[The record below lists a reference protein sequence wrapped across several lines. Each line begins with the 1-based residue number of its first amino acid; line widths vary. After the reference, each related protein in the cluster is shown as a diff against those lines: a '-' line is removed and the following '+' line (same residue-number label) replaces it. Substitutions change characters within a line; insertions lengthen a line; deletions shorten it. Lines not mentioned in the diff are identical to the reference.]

1 VNPLRLEFQVP
12 RRAAD
17 ALPISAM
24 SAQARALGISSS
36 RIEVGTQPKVGRG
49 KLRVTCSREMAIFLA
64 DQFRELV
71 VKAGDRK
78 EPLLLIDA
86 ALAVSSIVAAL
97 DEAKHGDESANTD
110 SSSN

>member
-1 VNPLRLEFQVP
+1 VNPLRIEFQIP

-24 SAQARALGISSS
+24 SAQARALGISPS
-36 RIEVGTQPKVGRG
+36 RIEVGTAKVGRG

-97 DEAKHGDESANTD
+97 DEAKHGDESAKTD

>member
-1 VNPLRLEFQVP
+1 
-12 RRAAD
+12 
-17 ALPISAM
+17 
-24 SAQARALGISSS
+24 
-36 RIEVGTQPKVGRG
+36 
-49 KLRVTCSREMAIFLA
+49 MAIFLA

-97 DEAKHGDESANTD
+97 DEAKHGDESAKTD